1 MGGRGGNSWLVL
13 GGRGGKAALSWL
25 DFGGRGGKGLDL
37 GGRGGATALVWWGP
51 QFLGS
56 MGSGGDFSSSE
67 KYFGG
72 TGGGGSSNTHGLRG
86 SDLMSTRMGRVPT
99 VRGAASGGNE

>member
-1 MGGRGGNSWLVL
+1 MPSSWLVL
-13 GGRGGKAALSWL
+13 GGRGGGVEPSWL
-25 DFGGRGGKGLDL
+25 DFGGGDGRGFDL

-51 QFLGS
+51 LFSGS
-56 MGSGGDFSSSE
+56 FGSGGHSSSTTC
-67 KYFGG
+67 FGG

-99 VRGAASGGNE
+99 VRGAAASGGN